1 MADRSSHAEVTSF
14 TLIEVINKYKVA
26 MSFRKLSC
34 YYKRMKTMCGNRCKK
49 LKIANDMHKVN
60 KEIFYVK

>member
-26 MSFRKLSC
+26 MNFRKLSC
-34 YYKRMKTMCGNRCKK
+34 DYKRMKTMCGNRCKK

-60 KEIFYVK
+60 KEIFYAK